1 MLQFV
6 GIRQI
11 LLKLELARPRFELG
25 SKAPK
30 ASMLGHYI
38 QRFLILYRAAGHF
51 FIEYLIYKATNLSI
65 IFINLF
71 TGSSIRIN
79 IRLA

>member
-1 MLQFV
+1 
-6 GIRQI
+6 
-11 LLKLELARPRFELG
+11 
-25 SKAPK
+25 
-30 ASMLGHYI
+30 MLGHYI

-51 FIEYLIYKATNLSI
+51 FMEYLIYKATNLST